1 MIDSKML
8 NKEQILDKLNELELE
23 KNEFVVSMG
32 SSLVMHNIKKETNNI
47 NISISSDSFSRLK
60 QKYNSIY
67 ENNIEIIKYDVFEIN
82 NLDLNI
88 KKELIDDY
96 YCQDLE
102 SIMSTKKELNR
113 KKDIKDIKAID
124 VYLCSLDN
132 MRYEKELYKNNITL
146 IAGVDEVGRGPLI
159 GPVVASAVILP
170 KDYVLKGLTDS
181 KKLSEKKR
189 DYYYDIIK
197 KDALAIGIGVIDNN
211 IIDEINIYEAT
222 KLAMKE
228 AINNLSI
235 KPEHILIDAMKLD
248 IDIPTTS
255 IIKGD
260 FKSQT
265 IAAASVIAKV
275 TRDKMMY
282 ELDKEYPEYNFKN
295 NKGYPTKDHLD
306 AIEKHGILKQHRNS
320 YGPVRDYI
328 EKYNNK

>member
-8 NKEQILDKLNELELE
+8 NKEQILDKLNELELD

-67 ENNIEIIKYDVFEIN
+67 ENNIEIIKYDVFEIS

-88 KKELIDDY
+88 KKELIDNY

-132 MRYEKELYKNNITL
+132 MRYEKELYKNNIIL